1 MNLAI
6 NRSLIYIC
14 GLNRGAM
21 VGCHE
26 YLAIVL
32 GSAIAASLEVPPQVP
47 CRLLTLA
54 VSLN

>member
-21 VGCHE
+21 VGRQE

-32 GSAIAASLEVPPQVP
+32 GSAIAASLEVPR
-47 CRLLTLA
+47 RLLTLA
-54 VSLN
+54 VTDHFLRK